1 MLGLRN
7 LNERQEG
14 QRKPAEM
21 ILRLGL
27 TSGQVR
33 DLASVTVSGSIY
45 SLYNPILNIGMS
57 SGN

>member
-33 DLASVTVSGSIY
+33 DSTSVTVSGSFIVCIIQY
-45 SLYNPILNIGMS
+45 
-57 SGN
+57 